1 MMRLI
6 TLLVVLV
13 CAVVGLGAQEPPLPI
28 RYRITRTAEPLAPHP
43 GVVQHVIPAYAV
55 LCNEPRVEVP
65 IPGTFRW
72 PDPRNPAL
80 DCVWQSSW
88 VGSTDVMFYNM
99 TVDQTYTFDVQGQVR
114 DEDPYSARAS
124 VRVTVRPML
133 IAPAPGDMRVTL
145 PMRPPQ

>member
-1 MMRLI
+1 VKRL
-6 TLLVVLV
+6 TLVVLLL
-13 CAVVGLGAQEPPLPI
+13 CAGVGVTAQDTPLPI
-28 RYRITRTAEPLAPHP
+28 RYRITRTADPLAPHP
-43 GVVQHVIPAYAV
+43 GVVQQVIPAHAV

-65 IPGTFRW
+65 TPGTFRW
-72 PDPRNPAL
+72 PDPRNATL

-88 VGSTDVMFYNM
+88 VGSTDPMFYNM

-145 PMRPPQ
+145 PLRPPQ